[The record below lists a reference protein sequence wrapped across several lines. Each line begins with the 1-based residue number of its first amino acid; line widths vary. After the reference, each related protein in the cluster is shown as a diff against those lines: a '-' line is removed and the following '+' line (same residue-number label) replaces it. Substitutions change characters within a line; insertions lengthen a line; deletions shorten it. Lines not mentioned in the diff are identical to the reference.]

1 MNRNKGSA
9 IIEITIMVPI
19 IFGCIYFYIM
29 SMLYI
34 MEHGKVADGLS
45 RQLYTVSSETVKANS
60 TLPAPAKVNTPSTD
74 LTNAEDEEF
83 GTVQK
88 EGGTEII
95 RYSGIFEKYNIEMEL
110 KKNGD
115 NAVKNLRRWQFI
127 ADTVR

>member
-34 MEHGKVADGLS
+34 VEHGKVADGLS
-45 RQLYTVSSETVKANS
+45 RQLYTVSSKTVKANS
-60 TLPAPAKVNTPSTD
+60 TLPAPAKVNTSSTD

-83 GTVQK
+83 GAVQK